1 MIRHHY
7 KDVRSTIAEREA
19 FVRAII
25 ASCPVRSVL
34 ISTCDRVELYE
45 DDGDGIYECD
55 AAIVRHLYR
64 VVSGLE
70 SPFLGEHMI
79 IHQVK
84 QAYRMALENDRSSG
98 TLNILFQNALRVG
111 KYVRANTE
119 IARGAISHAH
129 ATVALLRREIPSL
142 TGMRVTFVG
151 VNDLIETMIRYLVK
165 YELPPLCV
173 VNRTYEKA
181 IALALRHQGTA
192 YPLSALTEVLLNTD
206 ILIAATSSPT
216 HIVNTYHIP
225 QKEMIIIDLGMPRNV
240 EPSVVR
246 CPGVRV
252 FTVNDVERI
261 AKESSEQRAL
271 SVTDAEDIIERET
284 DVFTGLLQRRRLMLG
299 EQRREQRLRADATL
313 RTGSVFR
320 NEIPVN
326 G

>member
-1 MIRHHY
+1 MIRHYY
-7 KDVRSTIAEREA
+7 KDSHSSIAEREA
-19 FVRAII
+19 FVRAIT
-25 ASCPVRSVL
+25 ASPPARFVL
-34 ISTCDRVELYE
+34 LSTCDRVELFE
-45 DDGDGIYECD
+45 DDANGASECD

-98 TLNILFQNALRVG
+98 TLNILFQNAFRVG
-111 KYVRANTE
+111 KYVRANTG

-151 VNDLIETMIRYLVK
+151 VNDLVETMIRYLVDCV
-165 YELPPLCV
+165 PSSLCV

-181 IALALRHQGTA
+181 IALALRYHGTA
-192 YPLSALTEVLLNTD
+192 YPLAVLAEALLNTD

-216 HIVNTYHIP
+216 HIVNTCHIP
-225 QKEMIIIDLGMPRNV
+225 KKEMIIIDLGVPRNV
-240 EPSVVR
+240 EPSIVT
-246 CPGVRV
+246 CAGVRV

-261 AKESSEQRAL
+261 AKESSKQRAL
-271 SVTDAEDIIERET
+271 SVVDAEDIIERET

-299 EQRREQRLRADATL
+299 EQPREQRLRADAAL

-320 NEIPVN
+320 DEIPVN